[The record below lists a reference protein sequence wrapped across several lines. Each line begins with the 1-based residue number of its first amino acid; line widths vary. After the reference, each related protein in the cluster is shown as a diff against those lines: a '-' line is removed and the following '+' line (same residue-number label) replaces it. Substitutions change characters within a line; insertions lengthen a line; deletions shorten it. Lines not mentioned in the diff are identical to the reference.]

1 MFSTVSIFSNHTHNT
16 HSKKKQTNN
25 TNVSWE
31 AFMWGKEHGHANLAF
46 QYTSDGSTFYSPITI
61 SNFAFRKFRT
71 SETYQKGQSEQY
83 IFSSRKQKMSK

>member
-1 MFSTVSIFSNHTHNT
+1 MYHGRLFL
-16 HSKKKQTNN
+16 
-25 TNVSWE
+25 
-31 AFMWGKEHGHANLAF
+31 WGKEHGHANLAF

-83 IFSSRKQKMSK
+83 IFSSRKQETSKMNTCQMSYNRWNL